1 VGAARPRSIQQD
13 QRLSVEPS
21 QVHNR
26 ADKASGAEIEG
37 YDVVLPDA
45 IQAAIW
51 AEPQSPRPA
60 ESDRAF
66 WCEDAHEP
74 PGDRINLG

>member
-1 VGAARPRSIQQD
+1 
-13 QRLSVEPS
+13 
-21 QVHNR
+21 VHDR

-51 AEPQSPRPA
+51 PEPQSPRPA

-66 WCEDAHEP
+66 WCEDAREL
-74 PGDRINLG
+74 PGDRVVFAYARHRVSGAERPFAVPAPALE